1 MAIVIRRLPTG
12 YEADLSPPHGD
23 GQPWRSPEPM
33 EIEEL
38 ISALLARG
46 CHQTDIADA
55 FDEAD
60 PEWQFRE

>member
-1 MAIVIRRLPTG
+1 
-12 YEADLSPPHGD
+12 
-23 GQPWRSPEPM
+23 M